1 MKKMITGLLA
11 VAMLLGTL
19 SGCGKA
25 ASSGSDSVASA
36 PAQETTP
43 PAQTQA
49 AEQDQ
54 PSAAET
60 SAQEEVQ
67 VAAQNF
73 DIPMP
78 LTEEPVTFTYFM
90 RFNPQ
95 VQDWCQ
101 DMSDN
106 LFYSTLEEMSGVHI
120 EFQLFHPMNFGEQFN
135 LQMASQD
142 YADFYCEAASG
153 YTGGYDKGVEDEV
166 FLDLTPYIEEYAPN
180 YNAIINM
187 NDQNRRDAVTDEGRV
202 VFFAA
207 AYDDGQPCAKG
218 PMIRADWAREFGMDP
233 AERSSR
239 AATRRRARDS

>member
-1 MKKMITGLLA
+1 MKKIIAGLLSA
-11 VAMLLGTL
+11 GMLLGLL
-19 SGCGKA
+19 SGCGQA
-25 ASSGSDSVASA
+25 ASSSA
-36 PAQETTP
+36 PADAGSAPASVQETP
-43 PAQTQA
+43 AAAPAQTPEPQQETA
-49 AEQDQ
+49 
-54 PSAAET
+54 SAAEA
-60 SAQEEVQ
+60 SAEDAAPQI
-67 VAAQNF
+67 AAQNF

-106 LFYSTLEEMSGVHI
+106 LFYKTLEEKSGVHI

-142 YADFYCEAASG
+142 YADFYCEAATG

-187 NDQNRRDAVTDEGRV
+187 NDQNRRDALTDEGRV

-207 AYDDGQPCAKG
+207 AYDDGQPCIKG
-218 PMIRADWAREFGMDP
+218 PMIRAGLG
-233 AERSSR
+233 
-239 AATRRRARDS
+239 RRVRHGSCGDQHL